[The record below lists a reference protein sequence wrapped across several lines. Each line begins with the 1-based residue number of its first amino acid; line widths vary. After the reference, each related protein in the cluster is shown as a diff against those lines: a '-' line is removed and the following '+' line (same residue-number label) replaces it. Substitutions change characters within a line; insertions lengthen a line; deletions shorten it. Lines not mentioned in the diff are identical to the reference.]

1 MTKNTYRWYDSPST
15 YTYDPS
21 RGLYEQI
28 WDIVDAKLHW
38 YSDMLSWNE
47 FYNYDKWKDLPL
59 NLRYAKVTTITIP
72 DIEHE
77 IATVKAGEEEN
88 LFDLIMWKMPYFV
101 WRDPNSGNSVRT
113 YDETQKDEIRRN
125 CECRRIVPCHERKW
139 YDWNTFVLDGDSY
152 NDFYVTVD
160 GKKYD
165 IMLERFN
172 EFTFRRKE
180 LVLDLTGMCEGN
192 DVLRKMCVFCSSDT
206 LRDCSRMFAECRKLK
221 HVDLSNCNLN
231 WTTSLKEMFL
241 NCVNLERID
250 LSNLDLNVNDPA
262 TTDMFTNCFSLKTI
276 DVRNVGEPTLWML
289 RCILNDCGVHGVEF
303 VK

>member
-1 MTKNTYRWYDSPST
+1 MTKNTYKWYDSPST

-38 YSDMLSWNE
+38 YSDMLSWNK

-125 CECRRIVPCHERKW
+125 CECRSA
-139 YDWNTFVLDGDSY
+139 Y
-152 NDFYVTVD
+152 
-160 GKKYD
+160 
-165 IMLERFN
+165 
-172 EFTFRRKE
+172 
-180 LVLDLTGMCEGN
+180 
-192 DVLRKMCVFCSSDT
+192 
-206 LRDCSRMFAECRKLK
+206 A
-221 HVDLSNCNLN
+221 SN
-231 WTTSLKEMFL
+231 
-241 NCVNLERID
+241 
-250 LSNLDLNVNDPA
+250 
-262 TTDMFTNCFSLKTI
+262 
-276 DVRNVGEPTLWML
+276 
-289 RCILNDCGVHGVEF
+289 
-303 VK
+303 